1 MSDANGLILVI
12 STFLF
17 VVALIALTVWGFRAF
32 FSNKSSGPGFF
43 RARERR
49 LNVVESANVD
59 AKRKLYLIRRD
70 DKEHLIMIGGPV
82 DMMIETGIE
91 ARQPLDHPLEDVVID
106 RGERTQSDPE
116 FS

>member
-1 MSDANGLILVI
+1 MSDTSQLILVI

-17 VVALIALTVWGFRAF
+17 VMALIALAVWGFKAF
-32 FSNKSSGPGFF
+32 FSSNSSGPGFF

-49 LNVVESANVD
+49 LNVVESAVVD

-70 DKEHLIMIGGPV
+70 DKEHLVMIGGPV
-82 DMMIETGIE
+82 DMVIETGIE

-106 RGERTQSDPE
+106 HSERPQSDPE
-116 FS
+116 LS

>member
-43 RARERR
+43 RTRERR

-106 RGERTQSDPE
+106 RGERPQSDPE